1 MKGAQ
6 KPDHVTLTSLV
17 DWIGEGQFVIPDFQ
31 REFEWKPSDI
41 NELMRSIFLDYYIG
55 SLLLWK
61 GRRENF
67 EALSCEPI
75 YGYNG
80 SGKPAEIVLDGQQ
93 RLTAM
98 YYVFFAPDVSLPNR
112 ANRFLFYIRVDRFME
127 EAYEDAFDYEWA
139 KGWAKL
145 LDNSEEQYEKHIF
158 PLAVVGRKGWALSNW
173 ANGYEKYW
181 LNKADQE
188 SDPHKAQQARVHA
201 ENAREFGRYLKSIM
215 EKYQIVYVELDE
227 DLEVGKVCDIFTQT
241 NSKGIRLDVFDLI
254 NAMLK
259 PKGLQLKH
267 MFREASPRLNFVD
280 TERMDVYVLQVM
292 SILRQAYC
300 SPKYLYYLL
309 PGQERTIRDPDGSRH
324 QEVLVPDILDFE
336 ARWGEAVD
344 ALEAAINLLR
354 HPQEFGAISS
364 YYLPYVSILPV
375 FSALQTETRKLEPKK
390 QLDAQRKIRY
400 WYWASVFTN
409 RYSGSVESTSAR
421 DFLDVRE
428 WFTNDAAAPAIISE
442 FKGRF
447 RSLDLRRE
455 TKRGSSVYNGVFNL
469 LVLQGARDWMSGTVP
484 QFGDLDDHH
493 IIPKSWG
500 MKNLTRSTVDTIL
513 NRTPLTAAT
522 NRHVINDRL
531 PNEYLR
537 EMIDENGRER
547 TLAVLES
554 HFVSSVA
561 LEILLRNPFGK
572 EDFEAFINERQR
584 TIQEA
589 IENLLIKERLDLSPA
604 IRELDA
610 QVEGVELG
618 LRAVIADTLDDDSTL
633 LPEHI
638 AQEIRERLQAAA
650 RKNPAMDMSS
660 YIVLSGAIEF
670 SDLRDLEQIIVSKA
684 LWSRFQDR
692 FGSKESLAQRFGQL
706 ANLRNSIRHSRAVD
720 EITRKDGE
728 AAIAWFG
735 QVLRR

>member
-6 KPDHVTLTSLV
+6 KPDHVSLTGLV
-17 DWIGEGQFVIPDFQ
+17 DWIGEGRFVIPDFQ
-31 REFEWKPSDI
+31 REFEWKPWDI

-61 GRRENF
+61 GREDSF
-67 EALSCEPI
+67 DALSCEPI
-75 YGYNG
+75 YGYLDE
-80 SGKPAEIVLDGQQ
+80 GKRAQIVLDGQQ

-98 YYVFFAPDVSLPNR
+98 HYTFFAPDVSLPNR
-112 ANRFLFYIRVDRFME
+112 VNRFLFYIRVDRFME
-127 EAYEDAFDYEWA
+127 EAYEDAFHYEWA
-139 KGWAKL
+139 KGWAKIL
-145 LDNSEEQYEKHIF
+145 ENSEEQYSRHIF
-158 PLAVVGRKGWALSNW
+158 PLAVVGQRGWALSDW
-173 ANGYEKYW
+173 AKGYEKYW
-181 LNKADQE
+181 QE
-188 SDPHKAQQARVHA
+188 RASGDVDAHAAEEAARHA
-201 ENAREFGRYLKSIM
+201 ENAREFGQHLKSIM
-215 EKYQIVYVELDE
+215 EQYQIVYVELDE
-227 DLEVGKVCDIFTQT
+227 DLEVGKVCDIFTQA
-241 NSKGIRLDVFDLI
+241 NSKGVRLDVFDLI

-259 PKGLQLKH
+259 PKGLQLKY
-267 MFREASPRLNFVD
+267 MFREALPRLNFVD

-309 PGQERTIRDPDGSRH
+309 PGQERTIRDPDGTRR
-324 QEVLVPDILDFE
+324 QEILVPDVRDFE
-336 ARWGEAVD
+336 SRWSEAVD
-344 ALEAAINLLR
+344 ALETAINLLR

-364 YYLPYVSILPV
+364 DYLPYVSILPV
-375 FSALQTETRKLEPKK
+375 FSALQTEARRLEPKR

-400 WYWASVFTN
+400 WYWSSVFTN

-469 LVLQGARDWMSGTVP
+469 LVLQGARDWMTGTVP
-484 QFGDLDDHH
+484 QYGDLDDHH
-493 IIPKSWG
+493 IVPKAWG
-500 MKNLTRSTVDTIL
+500 VKNLSGSAIDTIL

-531 PNEYLR
+531 PNQYLR
-537 EMIDENGRER
+537 EMIEENGRER
-547 TLAVLES
+547 ALAVLES

-561 LEILLRNPFGK
+561 FDILLRDPFGD
-572 EDFEAFINERQR
+572 EDFEAFILERQR

-589 IENLLIKERLDLSPA
+589 IESLLIKERLDLAPA

-610 QVEGVELG
+610 QVEAAELA
-618 LRAVIADTLDDDSTL
+618 LRFAVAEALEEDSSL
-633 LPEHI
+633 LPDHV
-638 AQEIRERLQAAA
+638 AQKIRERLQSAA
-650 RKNPAMDMSS
+650 RKNPALDLAWHQT
-660 YIVLSGAIEF
+660 LSGALEF
-670 SDLRDLEQIIVSKA
+670 SDLRELEQAIVSKA
-684 LWSRFQDR
+684 LWDRFADR
-692 FGSKESLAQRFGQL
+692 FGSKEALAQRFGQL

-728 AAIAWFG
+728 AAIAWVE
-735 QVLRR
+735 QVLKR